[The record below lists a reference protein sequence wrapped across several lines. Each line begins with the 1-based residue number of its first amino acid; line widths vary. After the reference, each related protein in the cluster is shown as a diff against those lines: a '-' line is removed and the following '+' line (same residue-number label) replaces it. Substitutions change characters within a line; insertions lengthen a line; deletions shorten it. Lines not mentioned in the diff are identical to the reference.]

1 MKNTTTK
8 QLAIAIALLTPNIAS
23 AQFGGVVEGDFAIYD
38 VSGAYS
44 YGGQFGVSHLT
55 EHGTHYLL
63 GSAFYLEQ
71 DDTQSFFSEGFDV
84 DSVGFGLA
92 YRYGFSF
99 FKDFEPYIEYGWN
112 NISASYNTTDALGNP
127 SKLEPD
133 NSGDYLAVGIL
144 YRLWEDLHLKAEIGC
159 YGLLGDQ
166 DIETPTTDSLGNRVL
181 LRDTINLSGSIGLS
195 FKF

>member
-71 DDTQSFFSEGFDV
+71 DDTQSSSSEGFDV